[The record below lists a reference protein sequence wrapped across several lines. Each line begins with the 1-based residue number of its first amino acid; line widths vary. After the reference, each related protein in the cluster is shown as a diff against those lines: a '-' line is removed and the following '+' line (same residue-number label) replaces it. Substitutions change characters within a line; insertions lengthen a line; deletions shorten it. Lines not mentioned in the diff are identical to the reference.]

1 MKSLAEINLNE
12 AFGFA
17 TIIAAIDGVKD
28 VFSKPLADIS
38 LVSTLFFVYFVVFR
52 VKMYLDD
59 EAHDFSQGGTLDITI
74 ALLSW
79 IFFLISAASM
89 DDSVRVAI
97 QWFILALL
105 VSTVWTVWSFVRC
118 RHQPG
123 AARRYTQFIVFNL
136 FHIVLLAL
144 LTTDFLWFDLALGRD
159 WDVGVLVLLTVAV
172 LVDWRLMVDCEK
184 IGEGAG
190 E

>member
-59 EAHDFSQGGTLDITI
+59 DAHDFSQGGTLDITI

-105 VSTVWTVWSFVRC
+105 VSTVWTVWSLIRQRKEPC
-118 RHQPG
+118 
-123 AARRYTQFIVFNL
+123 ARRRNIQFLLFNL
-136 FHIVLLAL
+136 FHIGLLVLLTA
-144 LTTDFLWFDLALGRD
+144 DFLWFEPGLGQD
-159 WDVGVLVLLTVAV
+159 WDVGILVLLTAAV
-172 LVDWRLMVDCEK
+172 LVDWRLIVDCKK